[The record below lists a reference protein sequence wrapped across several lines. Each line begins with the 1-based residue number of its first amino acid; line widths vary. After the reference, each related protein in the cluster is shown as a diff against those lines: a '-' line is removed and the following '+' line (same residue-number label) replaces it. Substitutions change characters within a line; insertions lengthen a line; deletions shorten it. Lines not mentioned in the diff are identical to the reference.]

1 MFNLFL
7 ETTPANTPTHTKSTA
22 PQRPTSLISEDGKL
36 LEAIEESAE
45 MVTLSDA
52 DRCSAGFR
60 EMNARNRALLATMD
74 DCSILSRSLSPPN
87 KSRLQLIDADPQIN
101 TLKYI
106 DETLSCCKS
115 LDSSQLVGMGESYD
129 SKNGFLGDSCDT
141 IARGELGRLSAM
153 RMPAVAVEF
162 DTPPPRTDKV
172 SLNTSIH
179 VFF

>member
-1 MFNLFL
+1 MDILD
-7 ETTPANTPTHTKSTA
+7 TTPANTPTHSNKSSV
-22 PQRPTSLISEDGKL
+22 PQRPTSLLSEDGKV
-36 LEAIEESAE
+36 LEAIEECAE

-52 DRCSAGFR
+52 DKISAGVK

-87 KSRLQLIDADPQIN
+87 RSRLQLIDADPQIN

-115 LDSSQLVGMGESYD
+115 LDSAQMAGMGESYD

-141 IARGELGRLSAM
+141 IARCEFDRLAAA
-153 RMPAVAVEF
+153 RAVTHCVEF
-162 DTPPPRTDKV
+162 ETPPPRTDKV
-172 SLNTSIH
+172 SIYLS
-179 VFF
+179 V